1 MLCWQT
7 NTNCDNS
14 FGFSDIQC
22 LLDAL
27 SVHKYLQSDCQKML
41 QQRVEMFKNAEEVS
55 VMFFYSVPMNNI
67 YPT

>member
-1 MLCWQT
+1 MPST
-7 NTNCDNS
+7 KIF

-55 VMFFYSVPMNNI
+55 VIVIILFL
-67 YPT
+67 